1 MLWLKWLLRRCAVIE
16 ERCSEKVPTEEV
28 LENPSYGTLD
38 GYHGSE
44 TRLRVNVTTSSA
56 NACANIFSVDE
67 LSTSFYSFAGAHAS

>member
-28 LENPSYGTLD
+28 LENASY

-44 TRLRVNVTTSSA
+44 TRLRVNVITGSA
-56 NACANIFSVDE
+56 NACADIFSVGE
-67 LSTSFYSFAGAHAS
+67 LSTSFYSFAGAHAA